1 METLPAA
8 GMDAGKLLAGA
19 AVGAVLMYLFD
30 PERGAPRRAGSAQRL
45 REFGR
50 QAGSMASHLATGVA
64 SETTRQLTGGS
75 AGTRHHRSADH
86 GGSFHHARALD
97 QPPPL
102 ADSALPAPLHG
113 RARHGMRKAAM
124 AGGGLLALY
133 GLVTPRSTLA
143 AALGLAG
150 LALAAGSAGPGSRRL
165 MARASSH
172 ARPVVIEKTIRIGA
186 PAEQVYEL
194 FANYDNFPRFLS
206 NVRDVRDLGNNR
218 SRWVVTGPGGA
229 EFTWNSVL
237 TEHRRPHRLAWES
250 EPGAEVEQHGSIDF
264 EPFRDSTRVT
274 LRLSYRPP
282 AGRVGHALATLLG
295 SDPGRQLDADL
306 QRMKQMV
313 ERGELHQLQR
323 AATDGTRQTL
333 H

>member
-1 METLPAA
+1 MQTLPAA
-8 GMDAGKLLAGA
+8 GMNAGKLLAGVT
-19 AVGAVLMYLFD
+19 VGALLMYLFD
-30 PERGAPRRAGSAQRL
+30 PERGAPRRAASARHL

-50 QAGSMASHLATGVA
+50 QATSMASQPATALVSGTAGEV
-64 SETTRQLTGGS
+64 SGES
-75 AGTRHHRSADH
+75 AGMRHHRSADH
-86 GGSFHHARALD
+86 GGNFHHVRALD
-97 QPPPL
+97 QPL
-102 ADSALPAPLHG
+102 ADSAAHAPLHG
-113 RARHGMRKAAM
+113 QPRQGMRSAAM

-133 GLVTPRSTLA
+133 ALVTPRSTVA

-150 LALAAGSAGPGSRRL
+150 LALAAGSAGAGPKRL
-165 MARASSH
+165 MGRSSSH

-206 NVRDVRDLGNNR
+206 NVRDVRDLGNHR

-229 EFTWNSVL
+229 EFTSTSVL

-250 EPGAEVEQHGSIDF
+250 EPGAQIEQHGSIDL

-274 LRLSYRPP
+274 VRLSYRPP
-282 AGRVGHALATLLG
+282 AGRVGHALATLMG
-295 SDPGRQLDADL
+295 SDPGHQLEADL
-306 QRMKQMV
+306 QRMKQLV
-313 ERGELHQLQR
+313 ERGELHQLR
-323 AATDGTRQTL
+323 REATDSSQQTL